1 MSYLLWAYF
10 PPMAVML
17 CIMLFA
23 GWYTIRVE
31 KEDVKLKALIVG
43 CFFTFVPL
51 MNWVGMFISIWFIYD
66 EFGDSAVLKAK
77 K

>member
-1 MSYLLWAYF
+1 MSFLLWAYF
-10 PPMAVML
+10 FPMAVML

-31 KEDVKLKALIVG
+31 KEDVRLKALMVSLL
-43 CFFTFVPL
+43 FTFVPVL
-51 MNWVGMFISIWFIYD
+51 NWVGMCISIWFIYD
-66 EFGDSAVLKAK
+66 EFGDSPVLKAK